1 MIWEAFEAQ
10 SQAPVIGHCLS
21 PPSKERV
28 INDNNPDL
36 NDLEVQRTT
45 PRLSSSRLRE
55 NSNSSSTI
63 SRGAW
68 HGKFSRGSVESLRS
82 LRLTTK
88 LCDFHI
94 FSKVDAES
102 SKELEQWNEML
113 RNDTWLRFPGIDYS
127 DASVSVEDLEHHADS
142 YKIKHSG
149 AARMFYLFFELQDSR
164 KDLVVI
170 WLIGG
175 LGHSSELAV
184 FYENRLFTI
193 AKNLPLLWIEF
204 SWDKAFFEEHS
215 QFVDND
221 FYVTGESYARH
232 YNLAFVARVHRGNK
246 ANEGIHMKLKGF
258 GIGNGLTNPQIQYK
272 AYTVMH

>member
-1 MIWEAFEAQ
+1 MIWEGFEAQ
-10 SQAPVIGHCLS
+10 SQALVRGHCLS

-113 RNDTWLRFPGIDYS
+113 RND
-127 DASVSVEDLEHHADS
+127 
-142 YKIKHSG
+142 
-149 AARMFYLFFELQDSR
+149 
-164 KDLVVI
+164 VVKSNQVQ
-170 WLIGG
+170 
-175 LGHSSELAV
+175 H
-184 FYENRLFTI
+184 
-193 AKNLPLLWIEF
+193 K
-204 SWDKAFFEEHS
+204 
-215 QFVDND
+215 
-221 FYVTGESYARH
+221 
-232 YNLAFVARVHRGNK
+232 
-246 ANEGIHMKLKGF
+246 
-258 GIGNGLTNPQIQYK
+258 
-272 AYTVMH
+272 